1 MTRTRIL
8 LAGLAAGVA
17 VVVSLFGGVL
27 SDTTD
32 PASARVSPADQA
44 LLGRLLDGIARD
56 DTRGYVA
63 KLERRVALSP
73 ADGDTLT
80 LLGFAYQQRARET
93 GDPAYFSRSE
103 GAFRRAAAAD
113 ADADE
118 GLVATGLASLAV
130 SRHRFR
136 DALPLARRAL
146 RLDPENPTAYAA
158 LGDALANLGRYR
170 QAFRAFDRM
179 AELAP
184 SVGSYARIAYARE
197 LLGRLRAA
205 AEAAQL
211 ALYLD
216 VAVPEHR
223 AAVLVQLGSIR
234 FNAGRLREA
243 RAAFAD
249 ARRTVPGYLRAE
261 AGLARVDAAEGKY
274 LRAIDRLRGVV
285 DALPL
290 PEYAIWLGDTQRAAG
305 RVAEAR
311 ETDELVGAIERLLA
325 ANGVRTELQ
334 TALFDLDHGR
344 RVEQALERAQAAYAN
359 APSIQSA
366 DVLAWALTRNE
377 RCAEALVV
385 STRSLRLGTQDAL
398 FFFHRGMVER
408 CLGHGAAARTWFRRA
423 LAANPHFSLR
433 WAPVAR
439 RYVS

>member
-1 MTRTRIL
+1 MTRTRFV
-8 LAGLAAGVA
+8 LAGLAAGAVA
-17 VVVSLFGGVL
+17 LVSLFGGVL
-27 SDTTD
+27 SDTTQQ
-32 PASARVSPADQA
+32 ASARVSPTDQA
-44 LLGRLLDGIARD
+44 LLGQLLDGIARD

-63 KLERRVALSP
+63 KLERRAALSP

-103 GAFRRAAAAD
+103 GAFHRAAAAG
-113 ADADE
+113 ADE

-170 QAFRAFDRM
+170 QAFRSFDRM

-197 LLGRLRAA
+197 LLGRPRAS

-234 FNAGRLREA
+234 FNSGRLREA
-243 RAAFAD
+243 RAAFLE
-249 ARRTVPGYLRAE
+249 ARRAVPGYLRAE
-261 AGLARVDAAEGKY
+261 AGLARVDAAEGNY

-290 PEYAIWLGDTQRAAG
+290 PEYAIWLGDAQRAAG
-305 RVAEAR
+305 RAAEAR

-334 TALFDLDHGR
+334 TALFDLDRGR
-344 RVEQALERAQAAYAN
+344 RVKQALERAQTAYAN

-366 DVLAWALTRNE
+366 DVLAWALARNG
-377 RCAEALVV
+377 RCAEALVA
-385 STRSLRLGTQDAL
+385 SKRSLRLGTRDAL
-398 FFFHRGMVER
+398 FFFHRGMIER
-408 CLGHGAAARTWFRRA
+408 CLGHGAAAGTWFRRA
-423 LAANPHFSLR
+423 LAANPYFSLR

>member
-17 VVVSLFGGVL
+17 ALVSLFGGVL
-27 SDTTD
+27 ADPTD

-63 KLERRVALSP
+63 KLERRVAVSP

-93 GDPAYFSRSE
+93 GDPAYFSRSD
-103 GAFRRAAAAD
+103 GAFRRAAAVG
-113 ADADE
+113 ADE
-118 GLVATGLASLAV
+118 GLVATGRATLAV

-146 RLDPENPTAYAA
+146 RLDPENPTAYGA

-197 LLGRLRAA
+197 LLGRPRAA

-234 FNAGRLREA
+234 FNEGRLREA
-243 RAAFAD
+243 RAAFVD
-249 ARRTVPGYLRAE
+249 ARRAVPGYVRAV
-261 AGLARVDAAEGKY
+261 AGLARVEAVEGKY

-290 PEYAIWLGDTQRAAG
+290 PEYAIWLGDAQRAAG

-344 RVEQALERAQAAYAN
+344 RVGQALERAQLAYAN

-366 DVLAWALTRNE
+366 DVLAWALTRNG
-377 RCAEALVV
+377 RCAEALVA
-385 STRSLRLGTQDAL
+385 SKRSLRLGTRDAL
-398 FFFHRGMVER
+398 FFFHRGMIER

-439 RYVS
+439 RYAS